1 MRLRARRVLPR
12 LPALRS
18 TLAAFA
24 IPGYAALWT
33 STASSAFGWTASLVA
48 IGWIV
53 LEISD
58 SPFAVGAT
66 FAARLA
72 PALILGIPL
81 GALADRFDRRRTLI
95 AVNVAGAAAAL
106 LVAGFAAAGRL
117 GLAEIFALSVGLG
130 VLDTLRGTVGQS
142 YAYDLAGAGGSTNA
156 IALANLGGQLAGT
169 VGGAAGG
176 IVLQNAG
183 VAVTFVM
190 TALPG
195 LVAAALLAT
204 SRRRAIESAPAA
216 PAPVR
221 LVPSLGRS
229 MTLIA
234 RNRLVALIAA
244 VVIVGEILGFS
255 SVTLYPTFA
264 RDVLHV
270 DAAGLGAMSAARGI
284 GGIVGL
290 LALARFGFR
299 GRGGALIL
307 GATIVFGLA
316 LVAFA
321 ASSVFALSLAIL
333 AAVGLTASALDT
345 LGQSLIQQSVDDQ
358 ERGAAM
364 GIWFFAIG
372 FGPFGH
378 LGIGA
383 LAGIV
388 GGPLA
393 MAISGGLL
401 ATLGIAIA
409 VATPLRRLG
418 RPS

>member
-1 MRLRARRVLPR
+1 MRLRARRALPR

-24 IPGYAALWT
+24 IPGYPALWT

-58 SPFAVGAT
+58 SPFAVGGT

-95 AVNVAGAAAAL
+95 AVNVAGAAAGL

-117 GLAEIFALSVGLG
+117 GLVEIVALSVGLG

-142 YAYDLAGAGGSTNA
+142 YAYDLAGAGGATNA

-169 VGGAAGG
+169 IGGAAGG

-183 VAVTFVM
+183 VAATFVM

-204 SRRRAIESAPAA
+204 SRRRAPEATSAPAA
-216 PAPVR
+216 VR
-221 LVPSLGRS
+221 FRPSLGRS

-234 RNRLVALIAA
+234 RNRLVAMIAA

-255 SVTLYPTFA
+255 SFTLYPTFA

-284 GGIVGL
+284 GGIIGL

-299 GRGGALIL
+299 GRGGTLLL

-321 ASSVFALSLAIL
+321 TSSVFACPWRSSLPW
-333 AAVGLTASALDT
+333 G
-345 LGQSLIQQSVDDQ
+345 
-358 ERGAAM
+358 
-364 GIWFFAIG
+364 
-372 FGPFGH
+372 
-378 LGIGA
+378 
-383 LAGIV
+383 
-388 GGPLA
+388 
-393 MAISGGLL
+393 
-401 ATLGIAIA
+401 
-409 VATPLRRLG
+409 
-418 RPS
+418 

>member
-1 MRLRARRVLPR
+1 MRLRARRVSPR

-33 STASSAFGWTASLVA
+33 STASSAFGWSASLVA

-53 LEISD
+53 LDISD
-58 SPFAVGAT
+58 SPFAVGGT

-117 GLAEIFALSVGLG
+117 GLAEIVALSVGLG

-142 YAYDLAGAGGSTNA
+142 YAYDLAGVGGATNA

-169 VGGAAGG
+169 VGGAASG

-183 VAVTFVM
+183 IAATFVM

-204 SRRRAIESAPAA
+204 SRRRAMESAPAT

-221 LVPSLGRS
+221 LRPSL
-229 MTLIA
+229 
-234 RNRLVALIAA
+234 
-244 VVIVGEILGFS
+244 
-255 SVTLYPTFA
+255 
-264 RDVLHV
+264 DV
-270 DAAGLGAMSAARGI
+270 R
-284 GGIVGL
+284 
-290 LALARFGFR
+290 
-299 GRGGALIL
+299 
-307 GATIVFGLA
+307 
-316 LVAFA
+316 
-321 ASSVFALSLAIL
+321 
-333 AAVGLTASALDT
+333 
-345 LGQSLIQQSVDDQ
+345 
-358 ERGAAM
+358 
-364 GIWFFAIG
+364 
-372 FGPFGH
+372 
-378 LGIGA
+378 
-383 LAGIV
+383 
-388 GGPLA
+388 
-393 MAISGGLL
+393 
-401 ATLGIAIA
+401 
-409 VATPLRRLG
+409 
-418 RPS
+418 